1 MTSKVEKKAIKNYNY
16 EKSNDQVKQSEKC
29 ESSDHM
35 KQSEDFESKAV
46 VFQKD
51 KVFCLGII
59 ESVPDKD
66 FMCVSVLEPIKAMQS
81 KNDKFGRYWSQT
93 AHMILITKE
102 DILPVFPVIEID
114 TKLSKNTGNQ
124 QIIIYHLMNDD
135 IMDLFVPSA
144 K

>member
-1 MTSKVEKKAIKNYNY
+1 M
-16 EKSNDQVKQSEKC
+16 
-29 ESSDHM
+29 
-35 KQSEDFESKAV
+35 
-46 VFQKD
+46 
-51 KVFCLGII
+51 GII

-66 FMCVSVLEPIKAMQS
+66 FMCVSLLEPIKAIQS
-81 KNDKFGRYWSQT
+81 KNYKFGRYWSKT

-102 DILPVFPVIEID
+102 DILPSFSIIEID